1 MIREAG
7 LSDVIEYLT
16 ERCLAI
22 PSALEESAVIID
34 ESMLLGFKEV
44 EPLICEVH
52 VCVRKSAVRR
62 AQELTEIGEYFLR
75 LKGYQAMITAIH
87 PDFKT
92 VIKFAERIG
101 FKRIGCYND
110 EILFCKE
117 L

>member
-1 MIREAG
+1 MIRDAE
-7 LSDVIEYLT
+7 LSDVVEYLS
-16 ERCLAI
+16 ERGFNTPEWLT
-22 PSALEESAVIID
+22 ESAVVID
-34 ESMLLGFKEV
+34 ESMLLGFAEV

-52 VCVRKSAVRR
+52 ICVKKSAVRR
-62 AQELTEIGEYFLR
+62 AVELSEIAEYFLR
-75 LKGYQAMITAIH
+75 LKGYQAMVTAIELK
-87 PDFKT
+87 FKT

>member
-1 MIREAG
+1 MIRDAE
-7 LSDVIEYLT
+7 LSDVVEYLA
-16 ERCLAI
+16 ERGLVT
-22 PSALEESAVIID
+22 PEHLNESAVIID
-34 ESMLLGFKEV
+34 ESMLLGYKEV

-52 VCVRKSAVRR
+52 ICVKKSAVRR
-62 AQELTEIGEYFLR
+62 AVELSEIAEYFLR
-75 LKGYQAMITAIH
+75 LKGYQAMITAIE
-87 PDFKT
+87 PRFKA